1 MWEHI
6 IEHHN
11 GYLPLRIKAVPEGTI
26 VATRN
31 VLMTIGNTDPKYA
44 ALTTFLEKIR
54 GNPIEVLPRLLD
66 ILYKKIGGHVNEKSF
81 KVLEKH
87 DRLIQG
93 DGVNMESI
101 KDILNLLERIGFSA
115 DDLVFASGGGLLQKV
130 IIEHSIVLIMEYS
143 FETIRSRCDI
153 DVDKLDFM
161 HLM

>member
-54 GNPIEVLPRLLD
+54 
-66 ILYKKIGGHVNEKSF
+66 
-81 KVLEKH
+81 
-87 DRLIQG
+87 
-93 DGVNMESI
+93 
-101 KDILNLLERIGFSA
+101 
-115 DDLVFASGGGLLQKV
+115 
-130 IIEHSIVLIMEYS
+130 
-143 FETIRSRCDI
+143 
-153 DVDKLDFM
+153 
-161 HLM
+161 